1 MLKVEHLDTTRRWVN
16 FTQNVNKSNTDIL
29 PGHNIEPL
37 FHSLLHST
45 NISIAI
51 ESWSQIG
58 WFDWC
63 LMSSEQFFSYIQDEN
78 I

>member
-37 FHSLLHST
+37 FHS
-45 NISIAI
+45 
-51 ESWSQIG
+51 
-58 WFDWC
+58 
-63 LMSSEQFFSYIQDEN
+63 
-78 I
+78 